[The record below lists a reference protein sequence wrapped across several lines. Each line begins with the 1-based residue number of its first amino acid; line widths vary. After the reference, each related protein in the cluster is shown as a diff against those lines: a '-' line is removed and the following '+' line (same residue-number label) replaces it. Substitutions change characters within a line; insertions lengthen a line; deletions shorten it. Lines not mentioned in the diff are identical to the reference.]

1 MVTAFPTVAM
11 GLVVVSVTVK
21 VWSPFLALLV
31 MMVTSIHCIALLV
44 EPVVKTKSIVIAT

>member
-1 MVTAFPTVAM
+1 MVTAFPTVA
-11 GLVVVSVTVK
+11 GGFAVVSVTVK
-21 VWSPFLALLV
+21 VLSRFLAVLV